1 MQVYGDKDLKFPY
14 VPSHLHHMIFELVK
28 NSLRAVNDRFE
39 DSDDEAPPVR
49 VVVAQGGEDVAIKV
63 LSTAHVL
70 ASMLW
75 LCALLIHWPRQ
86 SCRSAIGC
94 QVQSRLSPSARSSRL
109 ARWACSLAQS
119 MPFACIAVGLLD
131 LCTVIAATTRGVC
144 MQ

>member
-63 LSTAHVL
+63 PFTAHVL
-70 ASMLW
+70 TSICQYADVQLAHVH
-75 LCALLIHWPRQ
+75 AL
-86 SCRSAIGC
+86 G
-94 QVQSRLSPSARSSRL
+94 
-109 ARWACSLAQS
+109 
-119 MPFACIAVGLLD
+119 M
-131 LCTVIAATTRGVC
+131 
-144 MQ
+144 